1 MRLWRAAL
9 LALMAVPLTAPIAG
23 AQTVWAPL
31 EATPQRTQGPQV
43 TSGTVASLRTL
54 DKVSGALTD
63 LSLRLGE
70 SATFGHLT
78 VTLTACRFPTDN
90 PAADA
95 FAFVEIVD
103 SADRERLFLGWMV
116 ASSPALNALDHP
128 RYDLWVLGCE

>member
-1 MRLWRAAL
+1 MILRRAVLLAL
-9 LALMAVPLTAPIAG
+9 LAGPLS

-31 EATPQRTQGPQV
+31 EATPQRNQGPQV
-43 TSGTVASLRTL
+43 TSGTSAILRTL
-54 DKVSGALTD
+54 DKVSGQLHDLT
-63 LSLRLGE
+63 LQLGQ

-95 FAFVEIVD
+95 YAFVEIID
-103 SADRERLFLGWMV
+103 TTDHERLFRGWMI

-128 RYDLWVLGCE
+128 RYDLWVLSCA